1 MVLRLP
7 DSWSNWNLEMLV
19 FEESGKPENPE
30 KKPLGAKERT
40 NIKFK
45 PHMASTPGYEPP
57 VQIGGRRAGSHHCP
71 TLAPQYIFLTR
82 PETFPGLKKGESSP
96 SAIPFVSKGHI

>member
-1 MVLRLP
+1 
-7 DSWSNWNLEMLV
+7 MLV
-19 FEESGKPENPE
+19 LGERGKPENLE

-40 NIKFK
+40 NIKLN

-57 VQIGGRRAGSHHCP
+57 VQIVGRGAGSHHCP

-82 PETFPGLKKGESSP
+82 PENFRGLKKGESSL